1 LATSGPGLGH
11 TNDLTGAMNGLF
23 QGGGV
28 FGSLAVGPVADKLSR
43 RGSIGLAAC
52 ICLVGGALQCGTVN
66 VAMFL
71 VARFITGT

>member
-1 LATSGPGLGH
+1 
-11 TNDLTGAMNGLF
+11 MNGLF

-28 FGSLAVGPVADKLSR
+28 FGTLLAGPVADKLSR
-43 RGSIGLAAC
+43 RGGIGLAAV
-52 ICLVGGALQCGTVN
+52 ICLIGGALQAGSVN